1 MEPRAL
7 SILTRQ
13 GFRIE
18 RKKDVQKALTAGG
31 RAVGRSVGGPAIG
44 KAAADAPLL
53 LLLLLGLSF
62 SLSWMME
69 GSGPPCHHQQEKKT
83 GPYVAGRGGLP
94 PEILLCYVL
103 AHLAISYSTERIS
116 EICM

>member
-1 MEPRAL
+1 
-7 SILTRQ
+7 
-13 GFRIE
+13 
-18 RKKDVQKALTAGG
+18 
-31 RAVGRSVGGPAIG
+31 
-44 KAAADAPLL
+44 
-53 LLLLLGLSF
+53 
-62 SLSWMME
+62 ME